1 MRGPMVCLSS
11 RYEIRK
17 CEWMIRR
24 GRGIAV
30 SFIRNSILAI
40 LGGHVGKLTVSA
52 DVQISGSHVTPLPLS
67 SRQIALDEH
76 RLSPDRVDGI
86 VLYPDQALRS
96 EPCSVDDQVHGEP
109 SISSITGQAE
119 LFGEVCWELEVV
131 GFV

>member
-11 RYEIRK
+11 RYGDLRT
-17 CEWMIRR
+17 
-24 GRGIAV
+24 AV
-30 SFIRNSILAI
+30 SFIRNSQRQDN
-40 LGGHVGKLTVSA
+40 GCHVKKLTVSS
-52 DVQISGSHVTPLPLS
+52 DVQISGSHVTPLPLPT
-67 SRQIALDEH
+67 RQIALDEH
-76 RLSPDRVDGI
+76 RLPPDRIDGI
-86 VLYPDQALRS
+86 VLDPDQALRS